1 LQAEPEKKKQAEVVK
16 KKEETPEDFVMG
28 LLAPGTKS
36 KEIKQKL
43 DKVSNFMKD
52 DRFLE
57 EKFMDKIEHFRT
69 KKVEMRKKMRSD

>member
-1 LQAEPEKKKQAEVVK
+1 
-16 KKEETPEDFVMG
+16 MG